1 MNSINTP
8 EEFAGM
14 MKAIAYKYHGD
25 EEECHM
31 EMDRLMCDYLRMLG
45 YGEGIDIFENIPKWY
60 T

>member
-14 MKAIAYKYHGD
+14 MKAIACKYHDD
-25 EEECHM
+25 EEERHM

-45 YGEGIDIFENIPKWY
+45 YGEGIDIFKDTPKCY
-60 T
+60 A

>member
-1 MNSINTP
+1 MNSIDTP

-14 MKAIAYKYHGD
+14 MKAISHKYYAD
-25 EEECHM
+25 EEKCHI